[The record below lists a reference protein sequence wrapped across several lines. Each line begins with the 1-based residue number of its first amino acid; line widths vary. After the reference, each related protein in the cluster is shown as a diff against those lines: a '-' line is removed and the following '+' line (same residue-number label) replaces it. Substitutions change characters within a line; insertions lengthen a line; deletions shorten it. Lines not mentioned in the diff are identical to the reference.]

1 MYTWFQPI
9 ISLLAQVLS
18 VLESA
23 LHDWGFAIIALTL
36 LVKLALYRFNL
47 TIARQQVLSAAM
59 NPQMKKLRETYGQDP
74 AALMKEMTKLQ
85 QQHGYR
91 PLAPFMGMLLQLPV
105 LSAMYGL
112 FLTHGSTMTSILVPW
127 VPHLSAADPMHLIP
141 IITGLLSFA
150 VGLIPLTEITG
161 APTMPVGQKVFLGVV
176 LMALPLF
183 VTWRSPIALGLYWIG
198 GTLFNLLERLF
209 YRTALGK
216 RLLNKGRAEVSQPS
230 LS

>member
-9 ISLLAQVLS
+9 INLLAQVLTI
-18 VLESA
+18 LDSA
-23 LHDWGFAIIALTL
+23 LHDWGFAILALTL

-47 TIARQQVLSAAM
+47 TVARQQVRSAAM

-74 AALMKEMTKLQ
+74 EALMKEMTKLH

-91 PLAPFMGMLLQLPV
+91 PLAPFMGMLMQLPV

-112 FLTHGSTMTSILVPW
+112 FLTHGSTMTSMLVPW
-127 VPHLSAADPMHLIP
+127 VPHLAATDPMHLIP

-150 VGLIPLTEITG
+150 VGLIPLTELPGTPG
-161 APTMPVGQKVFLGVV
+161 MPIGQKVFLGVV

-209 YRTALGK
+209 YRTAAGK
-216 RLLNKGRAEVSQPS
+216 RLLHQGRTEASQPS
-230 LS
+230 MS